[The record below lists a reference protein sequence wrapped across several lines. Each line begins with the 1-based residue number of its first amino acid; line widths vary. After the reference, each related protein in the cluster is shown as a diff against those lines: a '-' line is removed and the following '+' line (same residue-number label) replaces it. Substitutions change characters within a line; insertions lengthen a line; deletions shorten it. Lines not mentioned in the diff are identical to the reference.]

1 MTPIRQKRK
10 KVIQRKIIKWGSK
23 HLRKKKSLKT
33 IKKKI
38 LDEMQLK
45 IIQPDSTKECV
56 H

>member
-1 MTPIRQKRK
+1 MRLKA
-10 KVIQRKIIKWGSK
+10 
-23 HLRKKKSLKT
+23 LEKKKSLKT

>member
-1 MTPIRQKRK
+1 MTPIGKKRQ

-23 HLRKKKSLKT
+23 HLRKKSILKI

-45 IIQPDSTKECV
+45 IIQPDSTKECF